1 MEEEPGAKSM
11 AIQILEKR
19 RHGRLSADSDDP
31 IPTDAVRVR
40 VGQALTTMDG
50 SRPVPSRDPAL
61 FARPFAPL
69 QSQQEAKLA
78 EVKVYSHPG

>member
-1 MEEEPGAKSM
+1 
-11 AIQILEKR
+11 
-19 RHGRLSADSDDP
+19 
-31 IPTDAVRVR
+31 
-40 VGQALTTMDG
+40 MDG